1 MTAPAL
7 GKGATTLRTATRPGR
22 RRRREHAQ
30 PRSAEQV
37 AGAQERRANRWQR
50 RAQLRRISKLKRIKY
65 CGHTMTPDGGV
76 TLGVIENPDGT
87 RSAAYGGLK
96 TCGSVWCCPVCAAKI
111 ATRRADDLATVM
123 RAVDD
128 LGGSAFLLTLTM
140 RHDRGDRLGLTSEQ
154 RARRNRLEERLADL
168 QVAEANGWD
177 VDEHQAEADAIE
189 LDSIKA
195 QEGCW
200 DVLSYAWQRVTSG
213 SSWQEDCERFGGLLG
228 WARAVEVTDGENGWH
243 VHLHVLMCFREQV
256 SAELARAALGPRLFG
271 RWSRALER
279 KGFAASVEHGWD
291 MRRAQIGDG
300 GLADYFTKMAHEVT
314 GGHRKEGRARGG
326 RTPMQLLADAV
337 DTYEESALSRW
348 WEWEA
353 ASDGRRQL
361 TWSTGRRDL
370 RALAGL
376 GREATDKE
384 ISEEDHEADTRLG
397 LAADDWAHL
406 VSAQAETEL
415 LHVAEGGG
423 LNAARVWLTSRG
435 LRWIDNTGCD
445 PGFARSTA
453 PQKTDGPVVCG
464 PLYR

>member
-1 MTAPAL
+1 MN
-7 GKGATTLRTATRPGR
+7 
-22 RRRREHAQ
+22 
-30 PRSAEQV
+30 AE
-37 AGAQERRANRWQR
+37 A
-50 RAQLRRISKLKRIKY
+50 
-65 CGHTMTPDGGV
+65 GV
-76 TLGVIENPDGT
+76 TLGVIENRDGT

-123 RAVDD
+123 RAVDE

-154 RARRNRLEERLADL
+154 RARRNRLEERLADV

-213 SSWQEDCERFGGLLG
+213 SSWQEDTERFGGLLG
-228 WARAVEVTDGENGWH
+228 WARAVEVTDGDNGWH
-243 VHLHVLMCFREQV
+243 VHLHVLLCFREQV
-256 SAELARAALGPRLFG
+256 SAELARAALGPRIFG
-271 RWSRALER
+271 RWNRALER
-279 KGFAASVEHGWD
+279 RGFSASEEHGWD
-291 MRRAQIGDG
+291 LRRAQLGDG
-300 GLADYFTKMAHEVT
+300 DLADYFTKMAHEVT

-337 DTYEESALSRW
+337 ETYEETAIARW

-376 GREATDKE
+376 GREATDEE
-384 ISEEDHEADTRLG
+384 IAEEDREADIRLTVSTEAWG
-397 LAADDWAHL
+397 WLSDSGRACALLAAT
-406 VSAQAETEL
+406 ET
-415 LHVAEGGG
+415 GG
-423 LNAARVWLTSRG
+423 LEAAVTWLHARDLPWSWQRTHRPGEGDRQRG
-435 LRWIDNTGCD
+435 WPAFWERRGAVA
-445 PGFARSTA
+445 GR
-453 PQKTDGPVVCG
+453 
-464 PLYR
+464 